1 MSSDFAGFNFKS
13 DGVSYGGKVTGG
25 YTSMR
30 WDGKVA
36 HGFLCDYTSAI
47 KGPNLSAFYAIMHK
61 RRIDLISTSLTLGLD
76 VKKSVYGTLA
86 IGQMWSFTP
95 KKKLKLVYML
105 TGSFGNVYEEKFI
118 GTAFIAGTTYDLKIS
133 KRVDLKL
140 MGLYVYAPYVSYYND
155 LLLKSPNVVLPFIG
169 TNIGVTKR
177 FKISLNGGGAWA
189 LNENVLNY
197 TVMLGTRFLL

>member
-1 MSSDFAGFNFKS
+1 M
-13 DGVSYGGKVTGG
+13 
-25 YTSMR
+25 
-30 WDGKVA
+30 
-36 HGFLCDYTSAI
+36 
-47 KGPNLSAFYAIMHK
+47 
-61 RRIDLISTSLTLGLD
+61 
-76 VKKSVYGTLA
+76 YGTLA
-86 IGQMWSFTP
+86 IGQMWSLTK

-105 TGSFGNVYEEKFI
+105 TGSFGNVYEERFL
-118 GTAFIAGTTYDLKIS
+118 GTAFIAGATYDLKIS